1 MPKSAVGDLARR
13 NQFSTRRDHAA
24 HCFSFLLFPLPLARG
39 WASDAL
45 DDSGKKGGR
54 REEILRSERNGVPV
68 MGSPG
73 ISLKCRGLSI
83 IRGQPLL
90 HRASRSAGD
99 EVRKERKG
107 GGVRWKRTQACT
119 RRNEHARS
127 PLLLLFLSF
136 LAFRTFFLSGFANS
150 LSRGKKVA
158 HGNTWFQGPR
168 DTAFEVKERSW
179 ELWGNREFAP
189 LCPVVVVSIFEHGE
203 IWRNRFVCEV
213 EVTFIGCTNCYCVSF
228 IRKE

>member
-1 MPKSAVGDLARR
+1 MISRGETNFPRGAITPLIVFLFYSSL
-13 NQFSTRRDHAA
+13 
-24 HCFSFLLFPLPLARG
+24 FLLHVDGHPTRWTTRAR
-39 WASDAL
+39 
-45 DDSGKKGGR
+45 KGGR

-119 RRNEHARS
+119 RRNEHARP

-136 LAFRTFFLSGFANS
+136 LAFLSLWFREQ
-150 LSRGKKVA
+150 LVQRKKSRPWKYVISRA
-158 HGNTWFQGPR
+158 TR
-168 DTAFEVKERSW
+168 YRVRS
-179 ELWGNREFAP
+179 
-189 LCPVVVVSIFEHGE
+189 
-203 IWRNRFVCEV
+203 
-213 EVTFIGCTNCYCVSF
+213 
-228 IRKE
+228 